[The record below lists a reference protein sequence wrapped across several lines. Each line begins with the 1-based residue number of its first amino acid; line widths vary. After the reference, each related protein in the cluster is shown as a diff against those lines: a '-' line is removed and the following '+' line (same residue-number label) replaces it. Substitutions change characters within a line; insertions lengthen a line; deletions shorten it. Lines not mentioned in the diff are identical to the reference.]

1 MQVNIVTN
9 FQILQE
15 IKKSKYFQVNLGFVP
30 TVEKNGQRVFNDQDK
45 FSQVYNGNYKTT
57 IYAQGKIGNIRFYTD
72 HYIQEPV
79 MGIYYG
85 DTFEEFVVDFDNKLL
100 REKGI
105 DGYLGYIIKGVEEQ
119 YDELLKEN
127 ALKKIEEK
135 PKGDAEKLVSNPG
148 SVTWDDVKAFL
159 EKERSNR
166 RI

>member
-15 IKKSKYFQVNLGFVP
+15 IKKSIYFQVNLGFIP

-72 HYIQEPV
+72 HYIQDPI
-79 MGIYYG
+79 MGVYYG

-100 REKGI
+100 REKSI
-105 DGYLGYIIKGVEEQ
+105 DGYLGYIIKTVEEQ
-119 YDELLKEN
+119 YDEKVKANELRKV
-127 ALKKIEEK
+127 EEK
-135 PKGDAEKLVSNPG
+135 PKGNSSNILNNPG
-148 SVTWDDVKAFL
+148 NVNYEDLKEYL
-159 EKERSNR
+159 KNKNKERYS
-166 RI
+166 

>member
-15 IKKSKYFQVNLGFVP
+15 IKKSKYFQVNLGFIP

-57 IYAQGKIGNIRFYTD
+57 IIRFYTD
-72 HYIQEPV
+72 HYIQDPI
-79 MGIYYG
+79 MGVYYG

-100 REKGI
+100 REKSI

-119 YDELLKEN
+119 YDVLLKEN
-127 ALKKIEEK
+127 ALKKVEEK
-135 PKGDAEKLVSNPG
+135 PKGDAEKLTNNPG

-159 EKERSNR
+159 EKERLNK